1 MKFMHCIS
9 RYYGNRAVIIA
20 FMAIWGIACSLAY
33 GSERRESCGPRIAL
47 LGDSM
52 TWIGGDSCQNPTSWS
67 HYLKE
72 SGIAGGIDMYA
83 RSGATWTNTCNTK
96 ADADFYSEILNDD
109 NVVYNQTLRLIKEA
123 DADIMHTPDVI
134 VIFAGANDAWFCDKR
149 PGIFDN
155 VLPSLDTYDKDTD
168 PASVTS
174 LAGCVSLTCYLLKDI
189 FPDSKIVLV
198 TPLEMSKAPAGM
210 TARVADA
217 IESAGIACRVMTLR
231 ADREVAIRHQE
242 EKKKPHY
249 TYDGVHTNPEGARML
264 GQYIIEN
271 LKSLIR

>member
-1 MKFMHCIS
+1 M
-9 RYYGNRAVIIA
+9 A

-33 GSERRESCGPRIAL
+33 GAERRESCGPRIAL

-52 TWIGGDSCQNPTSWS
+52 TWIGGDSCQNPTGWS

-123 DADIMHTPDVI
+123 DADTIHTPDVI

-155 VLPSLDTYDKDTD
+155 VLPSSYKYDKDTD
-168 PASVTS
+168 PATVTS
-174 LAGCVSLTCYLLKDI
+174 LGGSVALTCNILKDR
-189 FPDSKIVLV
+189 FPESRIVLV
-198 TPLEMSKAPAGM
+198 TPLEMSKAPAEM
-210 TARVADA
+210 TTRVADA
-217 IESAGIACRVMTLR
+217 IESAGNSCGVETLR
-231 ADREVAIRHQE
+231 ADSEVAIRHQE
-242 EKKKPHY
+242 EKRKPHY
-249 TYDGVHTNPEGARML
+249 TYDGVHTNPEGAKML
-264 GQYIIEN
+264 GEFLVVN
-271 LKSLIR
+271 LKNLNDGD